1 MSWLFDSDKEILPN
15 ENNIVPTNSSEEFP
29 WKAQVEIYVPAKI
42 LLIIWGNISPQKTD
56 SGEFLKWF
64 SEAFKFDS

>member
-42 LLIIWGNISPQKTD
+42 LLII
-56 SGEFLKWF
+56 
-64 SEAFKFDS
+64 